1 MLRWTPVGSDG
12 DLARLTPSAVISPP
26 AAASVMRP
34 RTTPRDALVVR
45 AHVYRALLA
54 ALAVLSASLY
64 ALDDWRRYQTF
75 RSAGYDVGIFD
86 QAIRRYASFEAPVS
100 SLKGVGFS
108 LLGDH
113 FSPILA
119 VVAPLFWI
127 WPDTRMLGLL
137 LGALV
142 GASIF
147 PVYSFSER
155 RLGPGLA
162 LVTTTAYVFW
172 WPIQGLVGFDF
183 HEIAFAVPLVAW
195 LIDSLDRGRRST
207 VVAICLVLLLVREDM
222 GFMLLMV
229 AIILAGRRQFRLAG
243 ALAIAGVVAFELI
256 TKIAIPAFSPDG
268 TWRYWA
274 YPALGGDAQSAI
286 AHIGQHPIDT
296 ARLFV
301 SVSAKRVLLVC
312 LFLPPT
318 LLALMSPYVLLAIPI
333 LIERL
338 LSSRPFLW
346 SFSYQYNAIL
356 APILVLATV
365 DTLARITRRETS
377 AMRVIRMLVV
387 CMLAFTVVGGTVA
400 ARNLYT
406 LHDVFTAKGWA
417 MTARMRADSGVIA
430 RIPPHVCVEADDRLI
445 PHLIGRDYLVPP
457 NGSED
462 IASWLAVDTSQ
473 KNTGGG
479 AEVSPGARLAV
490 AREQGFAEV
499 WRSGPL
505 RLLHRA
511 GPANGLCGRVD

>member
-1 MLRWTPVGSDG
+1 VSSDG
-12 DLARLTPSAVISPP
+12 DLGRLMPSAVISPP
-26 AAASVMRP
+26 AARRVARP
-34 RTTPRDALVVR
+34 RGARRSALILR
-45 AHVYRALLA
+45 GNVYRALLVG
-54 ALAVLSASLY
+54 LAVVSASLY

-119 VVAPLFWI
+119 VIAPLFWI
-127 WPDTRMLGLL
+127 WPDTRMLGLVL
-137 LGALV
+137 AALV
-142 GASIF
+142 AASVF
-147 PVYSFSER
+147 PVFSFSAR

-162 LVTTTAYVFW
+162 LLTTAAYVFW

-195 LIDSLDRGRRST
+195 LIDSLDRERRRT
-207 VVAICLVLLLVREDM
+207 AVAICLVLLLVREDM

-229 AIILAGRRQFRLAG
+229 AIILASRRQFRLAG
-243 ALAIAGVVAFELI
+243 ALAIVGVVAFELI
-256 TKIAIPAFSPDG
+256 TRLAIPAFSPDG

-286 AHIGQHPIDT
+286 AQMVVHPIET

-318 LLALMSPYVLLAIPI
+318 LLSLMSPYALLAIPI
-333 LIERL
+333 LVERL

-365 DTLARITRRETS
+365 DTLARLTRRETS
-377 AMRVIRMLVV
+377 GMRVTRMLVP
-387 CMLAFTVVGGTVA
+387 CLLALTVVGGTLA

-406 LHDVFTAKGWA
+406 LHDVFTSQGWA
-417 MTARMRADSGVIA
+417 ATARMQADSEVLA
-430 RIPPHVCVEADDRLI
+430 RIPPRVCVEADDRLI

-462 IASWLAVDTSQ
+462 LASWLAVDTSQ
-473 KNTGGG
+473 ENTGGG
-479 AEVSPGARLAV
+479 AEVSPQARLAI

-511 GPANGLCGRVD
+511 GPANQLCSRVD